1 MMCGLVIKTIFLILI
16 FCDYNYTKIDLVIAN
31 GGVKWTFVLLKF
43 HFLGKTF
50 NELKLII
57 WVTKDFYLFFEFQ
70 FILIVQQT

>member
-1 MMCGLVIKTIFLILI
+1 MVIKTIFLILI
-16 FCDYNYTKIDLVIAN
+16 FCDYNCTKIDVALTN
-31 GGVKWTFVLLKF
+31 GGVKWTFVLSKF
-43 HFLGKTF
+43 PFLGKTF